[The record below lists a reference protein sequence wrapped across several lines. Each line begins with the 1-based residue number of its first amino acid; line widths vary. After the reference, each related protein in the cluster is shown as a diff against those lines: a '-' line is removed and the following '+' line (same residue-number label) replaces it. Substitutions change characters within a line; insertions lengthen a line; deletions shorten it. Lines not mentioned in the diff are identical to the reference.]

1 MLDLSSSEKSTN
13 DRSVQS
19 QATPPPSVG
28 EGAPTVPWTMRATFS
43 ALGLVAPPLAA
54 LWAERLFLTPPRH
67 APPAREAEALASAHP
82 GAVHVDGHTLATW
95 TWGHGPTVL
104 LVHGWGGRGGQL
116 HAFVPALL
124 AAGYSVVAFDGPGHG
139 RSTGR
144 TSSLVEHGRAVRGVV
159 AALPSEV
166 VGLIAHSMGGASAAF
181 AMHEG
186 MHVDRAVFVGSPSSA
201 SEVTRTFSAGL
212 SLRPSAAQ
220 RMRTR
225 IERRLRVPFD
235 DLEVSRLGRGS
246 ATSLL
251 VIHDDG
257 DKEVP
262 WSDGLAISEAWP
274 GARLHTTQGLGHRRI
289 LSDAGVV
296 DEAVMFLGGGR

>member
-1 MLDLSSSEKSTN
+1 
-13 DRSVQS
+13 
-19 QATPPPSVG
+19 
-28 EGAPTVPWTMRATFS
+28 MRATFR
-43 ALGLVAPPLAA
+43 ALGLMAPPLAA

-67 APPAREAEALASAHP
+67 TPPAREAEALAAAHP
-82 GAVHVDGHTLATW
+82 GSVQVDGHTLATW

-139 RSTGR
+139 RSTGK

-181 AMHEG
+181 AMSEG

-212 SLRPSAAQ
+212 ALRPAAAQ
-220 RMRTR
+220 RMRAR

-251 VIHDDG
+251 VIHDEG

-262 WSDGLAISEAWP
+262 WSDGLAISESWP
-274 GARLHTTQGLGHRRI
+274 NARLHTTQGLGHRRI
-289 LSDAGVV
+289 LSDADVV
-296 DEAVMFLGGGR
+296 DAAVMFVDARG